1 MDDRKKELVPPTDND
16 EVVEE
21 IIERQLRK
29 YKNKLKRKI

>member
-21 IIERQLRK
+21 IIENIRHGII
-29 YKNKLKRKI
+29 ND